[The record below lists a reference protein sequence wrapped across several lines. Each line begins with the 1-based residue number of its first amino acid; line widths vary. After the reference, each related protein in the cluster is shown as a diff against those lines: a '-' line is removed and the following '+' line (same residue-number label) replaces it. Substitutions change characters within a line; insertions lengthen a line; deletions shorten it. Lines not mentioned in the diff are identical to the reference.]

1 MPHLVYTHTVRR
13 GRQSRPLTPRHTPAP
28 TPSGSSPRRPG
39 LASAACRRTA
49 GCRTRQ
55 PAPRPSRGRACGNA
69 GRGAGPGHRRD
80 RSPILDKS
88 DTRRH
93 AGLSCVGR
101 SVGLEVRWPRAG
113 VRGHV
118 EHTHPLATMWGDM
131 GRYGEIWGDMGRCG
145 GAYILGRPCTLSN
158 CRSAR
163 PRPAHKVGR
172 VNELGPE
179 ACLHPHEIRDRARL
193 SAACDGGWRGI
204 QGRVLGHEERSAS
217 VWRP

>member
-13 GRQSRPLTPRHTPAP
+13 GQQSRLLTPRHTPAP

-101 SVGLEVRWPRAG
+101 SVGLEARWPRAG

-131 GRYGEIWGDMGRCG
+131 GRHWEIWGDMGRCDG
-145 GAYILGRPCTLSN
+145 HTSLGDHA
-158 CRSAR
+158 RSATAAAR
-163 PRPAHKVGR
+163 GH
-172 VNELGPE
+172 
-179 ACLHPHEIRDRARL
+179 ARL
-193 SAACDGGWRGI
+193 TKLVASMNSDQKHACTHTRYAIELVCRRRAMVGGVGSKA
-204 QGRVLGHEERSAS
+204 VC
-217 VWRP
+217 